1 MQEPTVSIDHALFV
15 LLEQLVELV
24 PDLVWYVKRPGRPI
38 EAAARENLRLPRRPT
53 VTAQAEVEL
62 GRKYFR
68 ENDPN
73 TNVFP
78 RKSKISPTCVI
89 FQNRKHFAEFSTFA

>member
-1 MQEPTVSIDHALFV
+1 LFI

-24 PDLVWYVKRPGRPI
+24 PDLVWYVKKPGRPI

-68 ENDPN
+68 ENDPYE
-73 TNVFP
+73 
-78 RKSKISPTCVI
+78 RISEKIEV
-89 FQNRKHFAEFSTFA
+89 FQNRKLFAEFSTFS